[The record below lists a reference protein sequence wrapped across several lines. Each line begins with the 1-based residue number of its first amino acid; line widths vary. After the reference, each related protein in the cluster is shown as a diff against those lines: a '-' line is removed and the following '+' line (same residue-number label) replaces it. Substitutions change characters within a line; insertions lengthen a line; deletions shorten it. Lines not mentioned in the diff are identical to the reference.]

1 MVPPAVLVQVPP
13 VLPDAIK
20 PLNDKLLSV
29 GQLALF
35 ILADAVTTALVGGAT
50 HVTVRAVRVAL
61 KQSAGVAFHVS
72 A

>member
-1 MVPPAVLVQVPP
+1 MVPPAELVQVPP
-13 VLPDAIK
+13 VLPDTI
-20 PLNDKLLSV
+20 KLLNNNPSHSACCMEV
-29 GQLALF
+29 
-35 ILADAVTTALVGGAT
+35 DAVTTALVGGAT